1 MQEGYPTS
9 NLTAAWVIRSVVL
22 KTSVPRKGLVAALWW
37 GLDGMTQANGAT
49 GLELPIVQI
58 QKRLFRWCPK
68 AKAIANTT
76 TGQKSGLFAQFN
88 V

>member
-1 MQEGYPTS
+1 MIQ
-9 NLTAAWVIRSVVL
+9 SVVL
-22 KTSVPRKGLVAALWW
+22 KTSMPRKGLVAALWW
-37 GLDGMTQANGAT
+37 GLGGMTQANGAT
-49 GLELPIVQI
+49 SLELPIAQM
-58 QKRLFRWCPK
+58 QTGLFRWCPK